1 MPRSRLRTEFVRRVE
16 QQARKKKPVRTKVDI
31 RGTLLAKRNKRVA
44 IREAALRGVTCVI
57 LYRKI
62 TTHRLKRFE
71 VLPLSYRYRK
81 LREGL
86 RRVLF
91 IQDVRDSHQ
100 TKNFAIKY
108 IQSVA
113 LTDRRIKPHW
123 PVEIQ

>member
-1 MPRSRLRTEFVRRVE
+1 MPRSRLRTEFIKKVE
-16 QQARKKKPVRTKVDI
+16 QKARKKKPVRTKVDI

-62 TTHRLKRFE
+62 TTKRLKRFE

-91 IQDVRDSHQ
+91 IQDVRDQHQ